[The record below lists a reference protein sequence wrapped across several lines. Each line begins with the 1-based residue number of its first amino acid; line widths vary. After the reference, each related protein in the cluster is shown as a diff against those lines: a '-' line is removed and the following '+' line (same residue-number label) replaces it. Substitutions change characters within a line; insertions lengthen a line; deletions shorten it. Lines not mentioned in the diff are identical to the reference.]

1 MTTYM
6 DGCIRIAEN
15 KYLTWQTSEMV
26 RIFLGVKKPE
36 DLTQLDGYEI
46 KQETFVDPDG
56 ITWGT
61 SNFRLIAK
69 SAETQPQEIPLCP
82 DEPGVF
88 YFETV
93 TIREGGRSHDTNY

>member
-1 MTTYM
+1 MTAFL

-15 KYLTWQTSEMV
+15 KYLTRQTSEMV
-26 RIFLGVKKPE
+26 RILLGVEQPE

-46 KQETFVDPDG
+46 KQETFVDPNG

-61 SNFRLIAK
+61 NNCRLIAK
-69 SAETQPQEIPLCP
+69 NEDIQPQEIPLCP

-93 TIREGGRSHDTNY
+93 TIRGGAHT